1 MSSIQELASND
12 IPVAFQGPGEDWPI
26 IAVMGVTGA
35 GKSTFISEL
44 VNNKNVIIGH
54 TLKSET
60 KLTASYCL
68 DHEIHGRIELLDTP
82 GFDDTF
88 FADTEVLREIAAR
101 MSKMY
106 EDGKKLAGIIYLHR
120 ISDNR
125 MTGSALRNLRMFKEL
140 CGENAYRHVVLAT
153 SMWSKEDFGV
163 AKRREHELIGDGGFW
178 AEMATRGSPVRRWN
192 SRNSALEI
200 IDLLMS
206 EKREHGPATLQ
217 IQRELVDEQKHLER
231 TAAGQ
236 EVDRE
241 LNKLRDRFEKKLQ
254 SLRDENRVAMDEQD
268 LEWLKALHEQKKEIE
283 KQQRLI
289 EDGQKAMQVTVAQ
302 LHEENREKYSR
313 EISRLK
319 DELER
324 VKLATETKEAE
335 IEANTNKYERL
346 LKELGGKTESVQ
358 NDEDQKELRDTE
370 EKKKKLLEELE
381 KKKKEQSKLAAWLL
395 LLGHMIVTATG
406 IAVQIVA

>member
-1 MSSIQELASND
+1 MSSTQELASND
-12 IPVAFQGPGEDWPI
+12 IPVVFEGTGEDWPI

-44 VNNKNVIIGH
+44 VNNKNIIIGH

-60 KLTASYCL
+60 KLTAAYYL
-68 DHEIHGRIELLDTP
+68 DHEVHGRIELLDTP

-88 FADTEVLREIAAR
+88 SADTEVLREIAAR
-101 MSKMY
+101 MSRMY

-140 CGENAYRHVVLAT
+140 CGENAYKHVVLAT
-153 SMWSKEDFGV
+153 SMWSKENFGV

-178 AEMATRGSPVRRWN
+178 AEMATRGSPVRRWHN
-192 SRNSALEI
+192 CDSAFEV

-206 EKREHGPATLQ
+206 EKEAHGPATLQ
-217 IQRELVDEQKHLER
+217 IQRELVDEQKRLER

-241 LNKLRDRFEKKLQ
+241 LNKIRDMFEKQLQ
-254 SLRDENRVAMDEQD
+254 RLRDENRVAMDEQD
-268 LEWLKALHEQKKEIE
+268 VEWQTALLEQRKELE
-283 KQQRLI
+283 KQQHLI
-289 EDGQKAMQVTVAQ
+289 EDGQKAMQVSVAE

-313 EISRLK
+313 EILRLK

-324 VKLATETKEAE
+324 AKLATETKEAE
-335 IEANTNKYERL
+335 IEANTNRYESL
-346 LKELGGKTESVQ
+346 LKKLGGKTESEQ
-358 NDEDQKELRDTE
+358 NDEDQKELQDTE
-370 EKKKKLLEELE
+370 EEKKKLLEELE
-381 KKKKEQSKLAAWLL
+381 KKKKEQSKLTAWLL
-395 LLGHMIVTATG
+395 LLGHMIATATS
-406 IAVQIVA
+406 IAVQLVV